1 MGAFTHTRRAG
12 FALASLLISAG
23 GGSAVAQS
31 LTAITTAQSAYD
43 WSGFYL
49 GTQFGWGW
57 SDQHV
62 EDITGLDGEVGLN
75 GGFFGPVLGIQK
87 QWNNF
92 VLGAEVEANW
102 SDIDG
107 QDSLPGA
114 PGRTFG
120 GIEVFGSAGARIGYA
135 WNRFLIFATAGLS
148 GAETANEERIG
159 PSRSDDHDA
168 SFGWMAGAGIDYGV
182 TDNLV
187 LGILY
192 RHYDFGEFDYQMG
205 FLPDRSGSVDLDTI
219 TGHVIVKFGSF

>member
-1 MGAFTHTRRAG
+1 MIDRVLFT
-12 FALASLLISAG
+12 
-23 GGSAVAQS
+23 AVAALTLVVGGPAGAQNLTPITAVQS
-31 LTAITTAQSAYD
+31 VYD

-49 GTQFGWGW
+49 GTQAGWGW

-62 EDITGLDGEVGLN
+62 EDSVGLDGEVGLN
-75 GGFFGPVLGIQK
+75 GGFFGPVLGVQK
-87 QWNNF
+87 QWNSF

-120 GIEVFGSAGARIGYA
+120 NIEIFGSAGARVGYA

-148 GAETANEERIG
+148 GAETASEERVG
-159 PSRSDDHDA
+159 PAKSDDHAA
-168 SFGWMAGAGIDYGV
+168 SFGWMAGAGIDYAV
-182 TDNLV
+182 TENLV
-187 LGILY
+187 VGVLY

-205 FLPDRSGSVDLDTI
+205 FLPDRTGSVDLDTI
-219 TGHVIVKFGSF
+219 TGHLIVKFGSL